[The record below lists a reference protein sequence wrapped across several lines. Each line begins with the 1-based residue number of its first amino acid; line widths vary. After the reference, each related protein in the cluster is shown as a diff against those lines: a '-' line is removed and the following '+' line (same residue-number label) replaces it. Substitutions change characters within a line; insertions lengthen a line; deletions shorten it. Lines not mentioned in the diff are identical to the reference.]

1 MYRKLTEGTGRS
13 RTSARAAEARSWS
26 ECMDRWC
33 EELGAR
39 EKATGNV
46 LVNSGRHMAAAR
58 AYSRAI
64 GLDGKKTVYYSNRAV
79 ALNAVGLHREAE
91 ADCCYIIAKDAKN
104 SKAYYQRAVARRG
117 MERWREAESDLKQVL
132 RLQPGNEAAKTLLDK
147 MKPELAKL
155 PKPKLEDV
163 LNF

>member
-1 MYRKLTEGTGRS
+1 
-13 RTSARAAEARSWS
+13 
-26 ECMDRWC
+26 MDRWC

-39 EKATGNV
+39 EKAAGNV
-46 LVNSGRHMAAAR
+46 LVNAGQHMSAAK

-91 ADCCYIIAKDAKN
+91 ADCWYIIAKDAKN
-104 SKAYYQRAVARRG
+104 SKAYYQRAVARKG
-117 MERWREAESDLKQVL
+117 MGRWREAESDLKQVL
-132 RLQPGNEAAKTLLDK
+132 RLQPGNGAAKALLDK
-147 MKPELAKL
+147 IKPELAKL
-155 PKPKLEDV
+155 PKQKLEDV